1 MTEARVVIN
10 QWLEEYNTIRPH
22 GSLNGMNPANSLKKI
37 GLEEIQFS
45 NPKP

>member
-22 GSLNGMNPANSLKKI
+22 GSLSGMNS
-37 GLEEIQFS
+37 EQFLQQ
-45 NPKP
+45 